1 MFRVEAI
8 WGLGLKALRLQ
19 GLNRL
24 GFLGKFRFQG
34 DFDVVKNRR
43 TPYQWRGID
52 LGLELTAI

>member
-8 WGLGLKALRLQ
+8 WALRLQ

-52 LGLELTAI
+52 LGLELTAV